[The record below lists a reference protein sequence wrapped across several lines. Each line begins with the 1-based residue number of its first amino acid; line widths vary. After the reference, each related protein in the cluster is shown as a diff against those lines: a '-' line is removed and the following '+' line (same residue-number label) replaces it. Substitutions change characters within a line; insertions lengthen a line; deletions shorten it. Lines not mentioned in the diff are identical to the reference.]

1 MRIAEIYQEFLR
13 TYVEYLNM
21 IIVSAT
27 EEICLPRSPA
37 TLPGSELDRVELGT
51 RDTSTSS
58 VHRW

>member
-27 EEICLPRSPA
+27 EKICLLRSPA
-37 TLPGSELDRVELGT
+37 TLSGCELDRVELGT
-51 RDTSTSS
+51 RD
-58 VHRW
+58 